1 MLSCDHC
8 CSGKAICITYSE
20 CMFVVLAIRHAIRT
34 RHRHLYPGRLY
45 NNFPH
50 HLTKGTFFRKEKLL
64 NLKCVLIFSTT
75 FVWNISHCKMNWT
88 RYDHKYT
95 FWSSCTVHHSCP
107 ILMNMEVSRQILEK
121 FSNIKFNKNPNSGKR
136 DVRYDGL
143 TDRQKDSVRTDRHNE
158 ANSRF
163 RQICERA

>member
-1 MLSCDHC
+1 
-8 CSGKAICITYSE
+8 
-20 CMFVVLAIRHAIRT
+20 
-34 RHRHLYPGRLY
+34 
-45 NNFPH
+45 
-50 HLTKGTFFRKEKLL
+50 
-64 NLKCVLIFSTT
+64 
-75 FVWNISHCKMNWT
+75 
-88 RYDHKYT
+88 
-95 FWSSCTVHHSCP
+95 
-107 ILMNMEVSRQILEK
+107 MNMEVSRQILEK